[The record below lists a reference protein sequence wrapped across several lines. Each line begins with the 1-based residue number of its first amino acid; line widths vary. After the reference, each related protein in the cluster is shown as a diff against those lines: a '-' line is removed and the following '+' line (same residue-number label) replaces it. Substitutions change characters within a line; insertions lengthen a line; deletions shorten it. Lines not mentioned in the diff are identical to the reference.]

1 MPYRHFDSLPM
12 QQPSTMLELVV
23 ACLCAEWCGVCRD
36 YRSRFEQVA
45 ARFPGAKFVW
55 IDVEDE
61 ADLLHPLDIDNFPTL
76 LVGVGDEPRF
86 LGPLTPQADT
96 LDRLIR
102 AQLAAGATAKV
113 PDPDHVSL
121 LLRIRQVKG
130 LRFSAVDPL
139 N

>member
-1 MPYRHFDSLPM
+1 MTSSETVSPHMVL
-12 QQPSTMLELVV
+12 V

-36 YRSRFEQVA
+36 YRSRFEQVT
-45 ARFPGAKFVW
+45 ARFPDVKFIW

-86 LGPLTPQADT
+86 LGPLTPQVDT

-102 AQLAAGATAKV
+102 AQFAAGSSTRTH
-113 PDPDHVSL
+113 DPEHVSL
-121 LLRIRQVKG
+121 LSRIRQAKG
-130 LRFSAVDPL
+130 LGFSAADPL